1 MEISMWPDVLTWTP
15 AHSACASFLPPLAVC
30 LIVLLHAQ
38 CPPVVSPN
46 PALYPSPPAIAVL
59 TIGDFGAVQNDN
71 CSDHDAFR
79 AAAAWINARGGYTTL
94 RIPNGEFIVGK
105 QMDWSTQRF
114 VITARP

>member
-1 MEISMWPDVLTWTP
+1 
-15 AHSACASFLPPLAVC
+15 
-30 LIVLLHAQ
+30 
-38 CPPVVSPN
+38 
-46 PALYPSPPAIAVL
+46 
-59 TIGDFGAVQNDN
+59 VQNDN